1 MRLPSVENRKGH
13 LPSMPSRKSVCQP
26 PFGKP
31 GRGALRHV
39 LCAILLFVLLFVAGL
54 PGEVWADGIFDGIS
68 GYVEMNYSYGSFRT
82 TDSSGNTT
90 KTELNNY
97 NPRAY
102 LELNFD
108 LYPKLNLNTG
118 VNFDMNI
125 VEPVNADSGSRS
137 EVRRFRPF
145 VWLSL
150 RDPVYNATVGYA
162 VNEATTT
169 LSGQKTTLTQETYNA
184 FLNWR
189 PEGLPSTKLLFTQ
202 TNTSDEPRSAVDTQ
216 KDYLYLKSEYV
227 YKGLDVWYAGTYQ
240 KTQDKIRDF
249 DTTQLSN
256 EGRLIYNT
264 TFFNGRT
271 SINTDNRVVFSTFE
285 STREVGLPVFPFA
298 GLASLND
305 TLATGA
311 LASTPALID
320 GNLTVFAGAGLD
332 LVLPAVNPDPRR
344 RNIGVDFL
352 TAVEVNSLQVWV
364 NVTDLAGGTMNP
376 QDVATRLSSALFTW
390 EIYTSADNL
399 NWTLYRAGQSAPF
412 GPFDSRFE
420 ISFPS
425 VRTRYIKVVTTPVPL
440 AAVSTAPAIGQIAVT
455 EIQAFLNTSQI
466 QPLVSTQ
473 GIKTKTNQTYQYY
486 SLDARTRLLDSPLLS
501 YFFTAYYTDLSPNGR
516 QQYDVTNGLQFNYI
530 INRYLSTNA
539 NASVDV
545 GAQGDLTNLNV
556 AYTAS
561 LLATPLRTLSNSL
574 VFSGNNQR
582 IGDATDVN
590 NSVVLYNTAQIY
602 KGIDA
607 NLNLGWVSLSH
618 EDGNGVTRN
627 QNDVYIN
634 VGTTVT
640 PTPNMTLTFYYLGRK
655 SNLSGSDPGAS
666 ADIFENR
673 LDFGASWAPFPT
685 LSLSALVNA
694 SFVSGSSASGASG
707 QRDNVQQNYGLSWT
721 PFPDGQVQFSFFA
734 SQSYYGDN
742 ARTFQPTLRWYLTPR
757 RRSFL
762 DLSYLNSNTN
772 SSGSR
777 AETNVFS
784 TTLKVFF

>member
-1 MRLPSVENRKGH
+1 MRLPSLENWKRYF
-13 LPSMPSRKSVCQP
+13 PSMPSRESLCQP
-26 PFGKP
+26 PFDEP
-31 GRGALRHV
+31 GRGALRHA
-39 LCAILLFVLLFVAGL
+39 LCAILMAVPLFVAGL
-54 PGEVWADGIFDGIS
+54 PGEVWADGILDGIS
-68 GYVEMNYSYGSFRT
+68 GYVEMNYSYGSFRA

-102 LELNFD
+102 LELNYD

-118 VNFDMNI
+118 VNYDMNI

-137 EVRRFRPF
+137 ELRRVRPF

-150 RDPVYNATVGYA
+150 RDPVYNATVGYTL
-162 VNEATTT
+162 NEAATSF
-169 LSGQKTTLTQETYNA
+169 SGQKNTLTQEAYNA

-202 TNTSDEPRSAVDTQ
+202 TNTSDAPQSVVDTQ
-216 KDYLYLKSEYV
+216 KDYAYLKSEYV

-240 KTQDKIRDF
+240 KTQDKIRNF

-264 TFFNGRT
+264 TLFNGRT

-285 STREVGLPVFPFA
+285 STRGGQGQVGFPVFAVA
-298 GLASLND
+298 GLSSLNN
-305 TLATGA
+305 TTATGA
-311 LASTPALID
+311 LAPNPALID
-320 GNLTVFAGAGLD
+320 GNLTASAGLD
-332 LVLPAVNPDPRR
+332 LVLPAVGGDPRR
-344 RNIGVDFL
+344 RNIGMDFL
-352 TAVEVNSLQVWV
+352 TSVEINSLQVWV
-364 NVTDLAGGTMNP
+364 SLTDAASNPVPP
-376 QDVATRLSSALFTW
+376 QDVASLLSSALFTW
-390 EIYTSADNL
+390 EVYTSADNL

-425 VRTRYIKVVTTPVPL
+425 VRTRYIKVVTIPVPL
-440 AAVSTAPAIGQIAVT
+440 AAVSATTALRQIAIT
-455 EIQAFLNTSQI
+455 EIQAFLN
-466 QPLVSTQ
+466 VSPQ
-473 GIKTKTNQTYQYY
+473 DIKAKTNQTYQYY

-501 YFFTAYYTDLSPNGR
+501 YFFNAYYTDLSPNGR

-530 INRYLSTNA
+530 INRYLSTSA
-539 NASVDV
+539 NASVDF
-545 GAQGDLTNLNV
+545 GAQGDATNLNV

-561 LLATPLRTLSNSL
+561 LLATPLKTLSNSL

-582 IGDATDVN
+582 VGDATDVN
-590 NSVVLYNTAQIY
+590 NSVALYNTAQLY
-602 KGIDA
+602 KGVDA

-618 EDGNGVTRN
+618 DERNGITRT
-627 QNDVYIN
+627 QNDVFVN

-640 PTPNMTLTFYYLGRK
+640 PTPKMTLTFYYFGRK

-673 LDFGASWAPFPT
+673 LDFGGSWAPVST

-694 SFVSGSSASGASG
+694 SFVSGSSASGASS
-707 QRDNVQQNYGLSWT
+707 QRDKVQQNYGLSWT

-734 SQSYYGDN
+734 SQSYFSER
-742 ARTFQPTLRWYLTPR
+742 ARSLQPTLRWYLSPK

-762 DLSYLNSNTN
+762 DFSYLNSNTN
-772 SSGSR
+772 ASGSR

-784 TTLKVFF
+784 TSLKIFF